1 MLHDELD
8 AGRLELERR
17 HGTTVEAGR
26 DGASH
31 ASQGATELGDAERQV
46 ARAAGAL
53 LDEQAVHTGHRRQR
67 GATRLAEGVIEE
79 RFERGHAR
87 VYHRHQRAGGGAR
100 ACYRAHVSQLHVRAN
115 EGAVAEY
122 VLLPGD
128 PNRATRIAD
137 AFLDD
142 VVRYNEHRQLLG
154 YTGTY
159 RGMRV
164 SVQATGMGCPSLA
177 IVTEELIRLGAR
189 RLVRVGTAGIISD
202 RVQPGELIV
211 ATSSVANDGTT
222 RQYLRGAAYAPS
234 ADHAV
239 VSALVAAGHA
249 AGQPPHVG
257 LIQTED
263 AFYATGPD
271 DVPELRARGVLA
283 IEMEASAL
291 FLIAAL
297 RGVSAGCALV
307 ASNHIGDPAFVPQAV
322 LDAGVE
328 AMTRMALEAG
338 LALQQ
343 PA

>member
-1 MLHDELD
+1 MLPPV
-8 AGRLELERR
+8 AVRR
-17 HGTTVEAGR
+17 CA
-26 DGASH
+26 H
-31 ASQGATELGDAERQV
+31 A
-46 ARAAGAL
+46 
-53 LDEQAVHTGHRRQR
+53 
-67 GATRLAEGVIEE
+67 
-79 RFERGHAR
+79 
-87 VYHRHQRAGGGAR
+87 
-100 ACYRAHVSQLHVRAN
+100 ACYRAGMQLHVRAPAD
-115 EGAVAEY
+115 AVADY

-137 AFLDD
+137 AFLED
-142 VVRYNEHRQLLG
+142 VVRYNDHRQLLG
-154 YTGTY
+154 YTGRY

-177 IVTEELIRLGAR
+177 IVVEELIRLGAR
-189 RLVRVGTAGIISD
+189 RLVRVGTAGIVSD
-202 RVQPGELIV
+202 AVRPGELIV
-211 ATSSVANDGTT
+211 ASASVPNDGTT

-234 ADHAV
+234 ADHHL
-239 VSALVAAGHA
+239 VSTLVDAGRR
-249 AGQPPHVG
+249 AGTPPHVG

-271 DVPELRARGVLA
+271 DVPALRERGVLA

-297 RGVSAGCALV
+297 RGVQAGCALV

-338 LALQQ
+338 LAL
-343 PA
+343 AEADAGAAGEA